1 MTEAKQQ
8 HYLPQFYSKLFVDA
22 FGFLHVVRCSAIDRV
37 RVISDFDTLECP
49 LKEYREPGQC

>member
-22 FGFLHVVRCSAIDRV
+22 FGFLHVVRCYSNRLGSSYK
-37 RVISDFDTLECP
+37 RF
-49 LKEYREPGQC
+49 